1 MADFAFALEI
11 EQRTDLI
18 FKRHLGIDSVELKE
32 VDSFQF
38 EPAETSFASGAQMFG
53 PSVFHPFFGT
63 GSLETGLCGNHEI
76 VRIRV
81 KRLGNKAL

>member
-18 FKRHLGIDSVELKE
+18 LKRHLGIDSVELKE

-38 EPAETSFASGAQMFG
+38 EPAETSFACFLHVIRFAADTAKLLSLRIAQNSELRRDDNLIAVTFQ
-53 PSVFHPFFGT
+53 H
-63 GSLETGLCGNHEI
+63 
-76 VRIRV
+76 
-81 KRLGNKAL
+81 AAD